1 MLKRIA
7 IVVLALAT
15 PVAAQE
21 EQRARVSEL
30 EAGAGWYQWNPFGVS
45 DFIVFPSAPNA
56 TKRRYRRAVPAAG
69 PRRGRGYTAPRC
81 RADPR

>member
-21 EQRARVSEL
+21 EERTRVSEL
-30 EAGAGWYQWNPFGVS
+30 EASAGWYQWNPFGVS
-45 DFIVFPSAPNA
+45 DFIVFPSAPSA
-56 TKRRYRRAVPAAG
+56 TISRMVWRTVRHGYATGLGGSRQ
-69 PRRGRGYTAPRC
+69 GRSA
-81 RADPR
+81 